1 MKEFALLAVTI
12 FLSANARKGYV
23 LITHYLFNAR
33 CVSFHDQY
41 TLFVTSGALSLCKLE
56 VAG

>member
-23 LITHYLFNAR
+23 PMTCYLIFNAR
-33 CVSFHDQY
+33 CVSLHDQC
-41 TLFVTSGALSLCKLE
+41 TVFVTSGALSL
-56 VAG
+56 